1 MAERARG
8 ARGASG
14 AGELGEGERA
24 KEERAEGGR
33 AEGGR
38 EHAEDA
44 LDEGVP
50 DEGGLDEDERERAH
64 PLLRRRIFAAVFGV
78 SISVML
84 AVTFVVAA
92 ACFWVYEDDAQASL
106 LSQARTVADMAQ
118 GQATDEDMAQVLASI
133 PFIDVRCTLISAT
146 GEVLFDNW
154 EDASQLGSHAD
165 REEVV
170 SARANNQASVV
181 RRSDTLGTD
190 TLYAAVLLDDG
201 AVLRLAEVRTSLP
214 SFLGSVAWPIALALV
229 VVVALSTIVSR
240 LLTNRIVAPLQ
251 QIELSCPTKNEAY
264 RELQPLLERI
274 DAQYR
279 ELAAQNV
286 ALEHANNMRREF
298 TGNVSHEMKT
308 PLQVIGGYAEL
319 MEAGMVMQSDVPR
332 FAGLIRTEAT
342 TMRSLIDDVLT
353 LSRLDEQVDC
363 AHDPVDLGEV
373 CQRVAER
380 LQPRA
385 LERQESIQLAC
396 RGTHIVAGS
405 ASLAEQMVYN
415 LVDNAVRYNRDGGL
429 VLVTLA
435 SDERTVELEVSD
447 EGPGIPPELR
457 ERVFERFF
465 RVDASRS
472 RATGGTG
479 LGLAIVKHAV
489 ETLGGTVRIDSSACG
504 GARFVVEMPTY
515 KPPTAQE

>member
-1 MAERARG
+1 MAESDLSGAYAPGEAAGAAGCQDDGRAR
-8 ARGASG
+8 R
-14 AGELGEGERA
+14 R
-24 KEERAEGGR
+24 
-33 AEGGR
+33 
-38 EHAEDA
+38 
-44 LDEGVP
+44 
-50 DEGGLDEDERERAH
+50 
-64 PLLRRRIFAAVFGV
+64 PLLRSRVFAVVFGV
-78 SISVML
+78 SLCVMV
-84 AVTFVVAA
+84 AVTLAVAA
-92 ACFWVYEDDAQASL
+92 ACYWVYEDDAQANL
-106 LSQARTVADMAQ
+106 LSQTRTVADMVQ
-118 GQATDEDMAQVLASI
+118 GQASDADMVEVLSGV
-133 PFIDVRCTLISAT
+133 PFVDVRCTLISQD

-154 EDASQLGSHAD
+154 EDVSQLGSHAD
-165 REEVV
+165 REEFV
-170 SARANNQASVV
+170 SARANSQASVS
-181 RRSDTLGTD
+181 RRSETLGTD

-201 AVLRLAEVRTSLP
+201 EVLRLAEVRTSLA
-214 SFLGSVAWPIALALV
+214 SFMGSVAWPIAASLV
-229 VVVALSTIVSR
+229 VVAVLSTFVSR
-240 LLTNRIVAPLQ
+240 LLTRHIVKPLQ
-251 QIELSCPTKNEAY
+251 EIDLSCPAQADAY
-264 RELQPLLERI
+264 RELQPLLERM

-319 MEAGMVMQSDVPR
+319 MEAGMVPEQDLPR

-342 TMRSLIDDVLT
+342 AMRSLIDDVLT
-353 LSRLDEQVDC
+353 LSRLDEGADSGR
-363 AHDPVDLGEV
+363 DPVDLGEV
-373 CQRVAER
+373 CERIATR

-385 LERQESIQLAC
+385 QERRESIQLAC
-396 RGTHIVAGS
+396 RGTHVVAGS

-435 SDERTVELEVSD
+435 SDDRIVELEVSD

-504 GARFVVEMPTY
+504 GARFVVELPAY
-515 KPPTAQE
+515 KPPVPAQD